1 MKIKPITK
9 FEFEKREEYVFSY
22 VLYRKFKKS
31 VENNITDAE
40 AKKLNGTIISYNHK
54 TNIQPEFCYL
64 KGNKEMENLEKVCE
78 KQARRFELLKL

>member
-9 FEFEKREEYVFSY
+9 FEFEKGEEYVFSY

-64 KGNKEMENLEKVCE
+64 KGNKEMENLEKVYE

>member
-9 FEFEKREEYVFSY
+9 FDKGEEYVFSY

-40 AKKLNGTIISYNHK
+40 AKKLNGTVINHE

-64 KGNKEMENLEKVCE
+64 KGNKEMENLEKVYE
-78 KQARRFELLKL
+78 EQTRRFDLLKL